1 MDANEVL
8 KEIEDKSIVLPHK
21 QVKLDNS
28 IIIKALEER
37 ISLIEKEV
45 DKKLIEVFDFIAQ
58 RERKIMD
65 IKSKIKLLKELE
77 QQ

>member
-8 KEIEDKSIVLPHK
+8 PRKH
-21 QVKLDNS
+21 VKLDNS

-37 ISLIEKEV
+37 ISSINKEV
-45 DKKLIEVFDFIAQ
+45 DKKLVEVFDFIAQ
-58 RERKIMD
+58 REHKIMD
-65 IKSKIKLLKELE
+65 IKGKIKLLKELE